1 MLRKF
6 SAILSDMGLE
16 DLNDNELKT
25 LNFIIDREIHTC
37 CSSVDIICD
46 NCPFYKTYQDRYCLH
61 SFYNNNINRISL
73 CDLSKAMKEYLD
85 GGKKYWED

>member
-37 CSSVDIICD
+37 CSNVDIICD

-61 SFYNNNINRISL
+61 SFYNNYINRIPL
-73 CDLSKAMKEYLD
+73 YDLAKAMKEYLN

>member
-6 SAILSDMGLE
+6 SAILSDMDFK

-25 LNFIIDREIHTC
+25 LDFIINKKILNC
-37 CSSVDIICD
+37 GSSNDIICN

-61 SFYNNNINRISL
+61 SFFNNYINRTSL
-73 CDLSKAMKEYLD
+73 YDLSKEMRKYLN
-85 GGKKYWED
+85 GGRKYWED